1 MTHPTLT
8 YATHLTH
15 ATHVTHLTH
24 PTYLTH
30 LTHPTHLT
38 HLTHPT
44 HLTHVTH
51 PTCQDQSNPSRC
63 ISSALRIATP
73 AAPRMVL

>member
-30 LTHPTHLT
+30 L
-38 HLTHPT
+38 T